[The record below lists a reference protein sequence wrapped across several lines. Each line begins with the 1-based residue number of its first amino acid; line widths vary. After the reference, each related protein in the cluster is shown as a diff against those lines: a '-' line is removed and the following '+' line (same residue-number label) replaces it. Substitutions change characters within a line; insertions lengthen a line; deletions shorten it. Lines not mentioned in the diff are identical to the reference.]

1 MQRKRRSTA
10 AAAPATAPVIPR
22 PSCLMQSSITI
33 HKAYDMIVALT
44 GLSLTSPSTHI
55 LSVLQNAEV
64 HPLAS
69 LAALFGVLPGEDVDV
84 YELALAAAIR
94 EVFDAE
100 RASVNVPAH
109 SPRSSTDIDLRVIG
123 RSLRDDAAADD
134 VLRAVVA
141 LNASGR
147 ANLRLTVKALV
158 RNGLMAALPIP
169 LETLPPRALT
179 LLHSHLLLQEGYLVD
194 VHVL

>member
-1 MQRKRRSTA
+1 MH
-10 AAAPATAPVIPR
+10 
-22 PSCLMQSSITI
+22 SSIPI

-44 GLSLTSPSTHI
+44 GLSLTSPSPRI
-55 LSVLQNAEV
+55 LSVLQDAEV

-100 RASVNVPAH
+100 RASISVPAYA
-109 SPRSSTDIDLRVIG
+109 PRSPADLDLRAIG

-141 LNASGR
+141 HLASVR
-147 ANLRLTVKALV
+147 ANLRLTVRALV
-158 RNGLMAALPIP
+158 RKGLMAATPIP

-179 LLHSHLLLQEGYLVD
+179 LLHSHLLLNLVQLVD
-194 VHVL
+194 HLLQRLLHFLLGWSYFIEVFQL